1 MDKSKALQKATLGGS
16 FLAAIVASLCCIG
29 PLIAALLG
37 IGGFAVSAFFEKWRP
52 LLLAAT
58 FALLGLAWFLTYR
71 KPKAACEEGS
81 ACATKPSARWTK
93 VVLWLA
99 TAVILITAAFPY
111 LSSALFGGSGSA
123 SPVIAAGPNS
133 ALLKVRIPSMD
144 CAACAVSIQKK
155 LRELPGVERA
165 EVSFETKE
173 AVVQYDG
180 VKLSSEKITAAID
193 ETGFKAETFKE

>member
-1 MDKSKALQKATLGGS
+1 MN
-16 FLAAIVASLCCIG
+16 IRVASA
-29 PLIAALLG
+29 LIV
-37 IGGFAVSAFFEKWRP
+37 IGFAASAFFEKWRP

-81 ACATKPSARWTK
+81 ACATKPSAPWTK

-99 TAVILITAAFPY
+99 TAVILSTAAFPY

-123 SPVIAAGPNS
+123 SPVIAADPNS

-173 AVVQYDG
+173 AVVQYDTR
-180 VKLSSEKITAAID
+180 KLLPEKIIATID
-193 ETGFKAETFKE
+193 ETGFKAEPTTRRGQ